1 MSALP
6 HASLDGQY
14 KGMKTLVLENELIR
28 LVALVDKGSDVIEL
42 TYKPKNLD
50 ILWHSPPGYR
60 LPSGADGLLATSETG
75 FMDCYG
81 GGWQDALPTIGSGP
95 TDLHG
100 AKFGLHGETALL
112 PWNARVQEDDESA
125 RAFLSVTGMRYP
137 YVLEKE
143 MVLAKGENKI
153 TITEKLTNT
162 SRQKLEF
169 YWIQH
174 PSFGEPFLAPGCVLE
189 LPPGSKAVNI
199 ASINSRGRVAGGEFD
214 WPEVEAKE
222 GGPLNLGIIPSK
234 SLIAE
239 ETTFMRVKQGWY
251 TLTSPAT
258 GLRFRFEWDVS
269 TFPWVWFWQN
279 YGIPD
284 YPYYGEAWNVA
295 VEPATSLPTIL
306 GKEAERDALV
316 LEGGQSR
323 TTKMAVSLSSL

>member
-1 MSALP
+1 MSATIR
-6 HASLDGQY
+6 ASLDGHY

-28 LVALVDKGSDVIEL
+28 MVALVDKGSDIIEL
-42 TYKPKNLD
+42 TYKPKNVD

-60 LPSGADGLLATSETG
+60 LPSESNGLLATSETG
-75 FMDCYG
+75 FLDCYG

-100 AKFGLHGETALL
+100 ARFGLHGETSLL
-112 PWNARVQEDDESA
+112 PWKARVEEDGASA

-137 YVLEKE
+137 YLLEKE
-143 MVLAKGENKI
+143 IELMKGENKI
-153 TITEKLTNT
+153 SIKEKLTNT
-162 SRQKLEF
+162 SKQKLEF

-174 PSFGEPFLAPGCVLE
+174 PSFGEPFLASGCVLE
-189 LPPGSKAVNI
+189 LPPESRVLNM
-199 ASINSRGRVAGGEFD
+199 ASINPHGRVAEGEFD
-214 WPEVEAKE
+214 WPVVEAKE
-222 GGPLNLGIIPSK
+222 GGPLNLSIIPSK
-234 SLIAE
+234 SLVAE

-251 TLTSPAT
+251 SLASPAT

-284 YPYYGEAWNVA
+284 YPYYGDAWNVA

-323 TTKMAVSLSSL
+323 TTGMTVTLGPI